1 MKHISLFCLLLLGS
15 LACSAQAYDS
25 AARYHLSS
33 PSFGQAMDY
42 FIHQA
47 ATDPTLT
54 GEASRPSMLERKKL
68 WAGSRISHD
77 VAIGADIATPMS
89 AALAGYMVHYNDYC
103 PGSGYTG
110 NWKCL
115 GPFNDYYNVT
125 ADYPGN
131 CENQGRV
138 DAIWVPP
145 IPDTLTMLAGSNGGG
160 LWKTNDGGRNWR
172 CLTDGAMGTASS
184 VIGIGGVHS
193 IAVNPADTNKIYIAV
208 GGPDQAKKTYQY
220 GLGLA
225 YTLDGGATWA
235 TDNTFNAMVSST
247 HIARVTK
254 VAYMPG
260 TQQLFAISE
269 DKILYKASP
278 AHAWT
283 NITPDTIAAGGYW
296 CSDLEFSKA
305 TPGTAVVST
314 TALNGTSSLW
324 CYNSGSWT
332 RLIVSLPSPYVQE
345 SWQDGHTF
353 SDGVKMFSISGED
366 NAYLWVAARNGG
378 AKASLFLKTPLT
390 SYSPTMLNYNFPG
403 TTPSDITDF
412 EVSGNHNII
421 YATNYFRF
429 GAGTDNY
436 PASLVRSVNEGATFK
451 PFKSTGHP
459 DGRCVV
465 IQHSLSADTGL
476 YDVVYF
482 GNDGGIRKKG
492 EGRMYCHSITGKNLG
507 ISQFFGFGNT
517 EADDG
522 LMIAGGQDIGTHA
535 YRKTQ
540 PDPWQWVAPGD
551 GYTAKFAVNGVKK
564 AFGEKNSTTGLHPM
578 FGINF
583 SPIGIL
589 SFSVATPTD
598 SAISNINRPQ
608 YFDPQNTAH
617 VGYSYIWKKHY
628 NTGTGDWGFGS
639 WQRAFQSDP
648 IWYGLPIPYYKIV
661 VDFHI
666 GESDTNNVY
675 IAYRDIT
682 VDSAGIVR
690 NPLNDTFGKLYHSI
704 NAGDVITPPTWV
716 NITPSI
722 CTKNGINTIMVD
734 PNNPARIWV
743 GFGNINDGYVGASPD
758 TMKRR
763 VWYSSNYGATWSEAS
778 KGLSALPVNKLLYRK
793 GTDDEMYAGTDA
805 GVFKWN
811 KAAAQWECF
820 NNGLPPCTVMDME
833 FNYCAGKLRIATFG
847 RGIWETPLPAIDP
860 ANEEPIEI
868 TAGTTTWS
876 TERWLQTGVRIKTG
890 GVLKIN
896 GTTIHMPADKLIIVE
911 QGGKLEVQSST
922 LTNSCENCMW
932 GGIQAWGGTG
942 AQTAATKG
950 WVTIRNS
957 TIEHA
962 VIGVGNYREYSSPTY
977 YQGGGVIQAVN
988 STFRNNRTSV
998 SFQEYHNGT
1007 SAGVTPDLSYF
1018 YNCTFKNE
1026 NGFKYVPYAPLPKT
1040 LVSMCGV
1047 EGIRYKGCFFADDRT
1062 AYGGQF
1068 LDGIQA
1074 TNSGFSVETYLQPVS
1089 TTWTRCR
1096 FHGLQ
1101 NGILTREAGIDVMHA
1116 GTVTIDQA
1124 DFDTLSVGVNVIAQD
1139 VVSVTRCKFNVGC
1152 GINNPFV
1159 ENSNGLPASCG
1170 RNIGI
1175 LTQSAKLFR
1184 IEGNTFSG
1192 VTNYF
1197 SISPWYNIGVLTVDA
1212 GNKTNRIYRNS
1223 FDHLTYGVMG
1233 LGKYSFGSVD
1243 PPGYALQVS
1252 CNTFN
1257 TNTND
1262 IYSGGTHDYEG
1273 IGKEQYMINTTY
1285 SSIESASNSFSGSTK
1300 NVVNINATRPL
1311 KYYFGGSTA
1320 TTSGTVTLISAGN
1333 HACPTT
1339 LPGDLPGS
1347 STSLPSYMTATTTS
1361 LDKVT
1366 LAGYKSAFYSAKSAH
1381 VSALAN
1387 RTSIIDAGKT
1397 DSVIT
1402 LIDTSSNMQLLFQ
1415 SLSSLSPFLSRE
1427 ALMEAAVVHG
1437 QNNYQDVVDL
1447 LDQNPEVIS
1456 DYEYL
1461 DDIAD
1466 VLSMTSQDFDAL
1478 WATACSTQ
1486 TQRSAIEQNISKAKA
1501 GMDENGLKVLFALR
1515 SPIDTNISV
1524 TDTTYA
1530 GICMDSTSIYYLLD
1544 SNSVYPR
1551 LDTLDVWLANIGGYK
1566 ETYERVG
1573 LKYFLGQDQDANTL
1587 FSSISTLAMTPS
1599 ELSDYNGYGAIWN
1612 VLYSAAQNGRR
1623 VSQLNAS
1630 DISALGS
1637 IPAYPD
1643 LLASRSLIFK
1653 TNIPLTTTISNYPC
1667 TASPPAAK
1675 TTRRSIRNRDKEG
1688 SSYQLSAY
1696 PNPASGTVIFSFV
1709 RPDNIP
1715 ETGAVTITVSNL
1727 LGEKIVELPCVGTS
1741 GQVNWQ
1747 PASSVASGVYIY
1759 QASDNKGVFG
1769 KGKIVLVK

>member
-1 MKHISLFCLLLLGS
+1 MRNTLTILLWA
-15 LACSAQAYDS
+15 ACCATSFAQAYDS
-25 AARYHLSS
+25 AVTYRLSS
-33 PSFGQAMDY
+33 PTLYEAMDH
-42 FIHQA
+42 FVAEVA
-47 ATDPTLT
+47 ADPSDT
-54 GEASRPSMLERKKL
+54 GEEKRSDVLERRKVFMGGR
-68 WAGSRISHD
+68 ASFD
-77 VAIGADIATPMS
+77 VALGSDMFTP
-89 AALAGYMVHYNDYC
+89 AAVGLVSYMAYYNDYC

-110 NWKCL
+110 NWACM
-115 GPFNDYYNVT
+115 GPFSNFYGGD
-125 ADYPGN
+125 
-131 CENQGRV
+131 ENNGRV
-138 DAIWVPP
+138 DAIWVHPT
-145 IPDTLTMLAGSNGGG
+145 DTNTILLGGNGGG
-160 LWKTNDGGRNWR
+160 LWKTNNGGRNWR
-172 CLTDGAMGTASS
+172 CLTDAAIGTASS
-184 VIGIGGVHS
+184 VLGMAGVQC
-193 IAVNPADTNKIYIAV
+193 IAVSPADTNIIYIAQ
-208 GGPDQAKKTYQY
+208 GGRDQSKKSFTYGI
-220 GLGLA
+220 GLV
-225 YTLDGGATWA
+225 YTTDGGSTWHSDA
-235 TDNTFNAMVSST
+235 AFNVMVSFPNPPV
-247 HIARVTK
+247 VTK
-254 VAYMPG
+254 IAYMPG
-260 TQQLFAISE
+260 TQKLFAISE
-269 DKILYKASP
+269 KRVLYKPSP
-278 AHAWT
+278 SDSWED
-283 NITPDTIAAGGYW
+283 ITPTAFSPSGDRWCFDMDFTHSPSGKLVVSFGSLSNTCHLCTFDPSTDTWSYMPITLTGGYTLPDYHFGAVRFSLSS
-296 CSDLEFSKA
+296 SDDAFMQVRA
-305 TPGTAVVST
+305 M
-314 TALNGTSSLW
+314 NGS
-324 CYNSGSWT
+324 
-332 RLIVSLPSPYVQE
+332 
-345 SWQDGHTF
+345 
-353 SDGVKMFSISGED
+353 
-366 NAYLWVAARNGG
+366 
-378 AKASLFLKTPLT
+378 AKASLLIKTPITTYSQDIRNSNFTDQLT
-390 SYSPTMLNYNFPG
+390 GASMYQLHDMKVSQANPDIIYCANY
-403 TTPSDITDF
+403 TTPASIM
-412 EVSGNHNII
+412 VSTNGGAAFSPAGGLGHADGNAMFIHS
-421 YATNYFRF
+421 ATNTSN
-429 GAGTDNY
+429 GIN
-436 PASLVRSVNEGATFK
+436 
-451 PFKSTGHP
+451 
-459 DGRCVV
+459 
-465 IQHSLSADTGL
+465 
-476 YDVVYF
+476 DVVYI
-482 GNDGGIRKKG
+482 GNDGGIRKKRYG
-492 EGRMYCHSITGKNLG
+492 TLSFAGITGTGLCLK
-507 ISQFFGFGNT
+507 QFFGFGGT

-522 LMIAGGQDIGTHA
+522 ILMGGAQDVGIWVYSRNA
-535 YRKTQ
+535 AV
-540 PDPWQWVAPGD
+540 PWFATIDNYD
-551 GYTAKFAVNGVKK
+551 GYTAKFAVNGIKK
-564 AFGEKNSTTGLHPM
+564 AFGEHNSASSALHSLFGKDFTTGTLGT
-578 FGINF
+578 FGV
-583 SPIGIL
+583 S
-589 SFSVATPTD
+589 TPSD
-598 SAISNINRPQ
+598 MLISNINRPLF
-608 YFDPQNTAH
+608 FDAQNTAH
-617 VGYSYIWKKHY
+617 VGYSMIWKKAF
-628 NTGTGDWGFGS
+628 NPATGDWDFATAN
-639 WQRAFQSDP
+639 WQRAFALDP
-648 IWYGLPIPYYKIV
+648 INYTPTDAYPQIAT
-661 VDFHI
+661 DFYI
-666 GESDTNNVY
+666 DENNTDNVY
-675 IAYRDIT
+675 IAYRDPAGEGNDHT
-682 VDSAGIVR
+682 SAQ
-690 NPLNDTFGKLYHSI
+690 FGKLFFSS
-704 NAGDVITPPTWV
+704 NASVASPFW
-716 NITPSI
+716 NNRTPSI
-722 CTKNGINTIMVD
+722 CTTHQINTIMVD
-734 PNNPARIWV
+734 PQNTARIWI
-743 GFGNINDGYVGASPD
+743 GFGNISSGLVGAPPAS
-758 TMKRR
+758 MVNR
-763 VWYSSNYGATWSEAS
+763 VYYSSNNGATWSDAS
-778 KGLSALPVNKLLYRK
+778 KGLPALPVNKLVYRK
-793 GTDDEMYAGTDA
+793 GSDDEMYAGTDV

-811 KAAAQWECF
+811 KATAQWECF
-820 NNGLPPCTVMDME
+820 SNGLSPCTVMDME
-833 FNYCAGKLRIATFG
+833 INYCAGKLRICTFG

-932 GGIQAWGGTG
+932 GGIQTWGGTG

-962 VIGVGNYREYSSPTY
+962 VIGVGNYREYFSPTY

-1026 NGFKYVPYAPLPKT
+1026 SGFKYVPYAPLPKT

-1074 TNSGFSVETYLQPVS
+1074 TNSGFSVEPYLHPVS

-1139 VVSVTRCKFNVGC
+1139 VVSVTRCKFNIGC

-1184 IEGNTFSG
+1184 IEGNTLSG

-1300 NVVNINATRPL
+1300 NVVNVNATRPL
-1311 KYYFGGSTA
+1311 KYYFGGYTA

-1347 STSLPSYMTATTTS
+1347 STSLPSYMTATSTS

-1387 RTSIIDAGKT
+1387 RSAIIDAGKT

-1415 SLSSLSPFLSRE
+1415 SLSSLSPFLSRD

-1437 QNNYQDVVDL
+1437 QNNYQALVDL

-1515 SPIDTNISV
+1515 SPIDTNINV

-1530 GICMDSTSIYYLLD
+1530 GVCVDSTSIYYLVD
-1544 SNSVYPR
+1544 SNSVYQR
-1551 LDTLDVWLANIGGYK
+1551 LDSIDVWLANIGGYK

-1573 LKYFLGQDQDANTL
+1573 LRYFLGQYQDANTL
-1587 FSSISTLAMTPS
+1587 FSSVTTSGMTPS
-1599 ELSDYNGYGAIWN
+1599 ELSDHNAYAAIWN
-1612 VLYSAAQNGRR
+1612 VLYNAAQNGRR

-1637 IPAYPD
+1637 IPSFPD
-1643 LLASRSLIFK
+1643 LLASRSLVFK
-1653 TNIPLTTTISNYPC
+1653 TNIPLTSTISNYPC
-1667 TASPPAAK
+1667 TASPPAAR
-1675 TTRRSIRNRDKEG
+1675 TTRRTIRNTDTEG
-1688 SSYQLSAY
+1688 SHYRLKAY
-1696 PNPASGTVIFSFV
+1696 PNPASGAVTFSFA
-1709 RPDNIP
+1709 RPDDVP
-1715 ETGAVTITVSNL
+1715 ETGTVTITVSNL
-1727 LGEKIVELPCVGTS
+1727 LGEKIAELPCVGTS